1 MQNGI
6 DKIMPYVLPVFIVI
20 MGVFYYLV
28 NPVMQHYPLKCIW
41 KVLTG
46 TQCPACGFQRAVYA
60 LVHGNYWE
68 ALSYNYFFVISIP
81 LAFTAVLAEWYN
93 YHHKLDFLHDFLHN
107 QYTLKSYVVL
117 YFAWWVIRNF
127 LNI

>member
-1 MQNGI
+1 MQKGI
-6 DKIMPYVLPVFIVI
+6 DKIMPYALPIIIVI

-28 NPVMQHYPLKCIW
+28 NPVMQHYPLQCIW

-81 LAFTAVLAEWYN
+81 FALSAVLAEWYN
-93 YHHKLDFLHDFLHN
+93 YHHKLDFLCDFLHN
-107 QYTLKSYVVL
+107 RYTLKSYIVL
-117 YFAWWVIRNF
+117 YFAWWIIRNF
-127 LNI
+127 FNI